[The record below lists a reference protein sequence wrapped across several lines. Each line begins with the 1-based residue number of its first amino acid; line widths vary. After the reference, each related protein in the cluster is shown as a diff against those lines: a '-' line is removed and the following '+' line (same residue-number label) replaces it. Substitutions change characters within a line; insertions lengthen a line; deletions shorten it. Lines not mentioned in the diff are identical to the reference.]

1 MTNKGTVFLVVVFLG
16 VATLLGMGGLIW
28 LVGTTD
34 VKDAALLAIVAGPTG
49 TALGA
54 LATLLASTRTEA
66 GPPAPVVVA
75 NAPTDPVPVESATV

>member
-1 MTNKGTVFLVVVFLG
+1 MTSKGTVFLVVAFLG
-16 VATLLGMGGLIW
+16 VATLMGMGGLIW

-54 LATLLASTRTEA
+54 LATLLASTRTES
-66 GPPAPVVVA
+66 GP
-75 NAPTDPVPVESATV
+75 PVPVQVQNTREDAVPVDAQA

>member
-1 MTNKGTVFLVVVFLG
+1 MTNKGTVFLVVAFLG
-16 VATLLGMGGLIW
+16 IATLLGMGGLIW

-54 LATLLASTRTEA
+54 LSTLLASTRTEQ
-66 GPPAPVVVA
+66 GG
-75 NAPTDPVPVESATV
+75 PVPVQVQNTPPDAVPVAPQP

>member
-1 MTNKGTVFLVVVFLG
+1 MTSKGTVFLVVTFLG
-16 VATLLGMGGLIW
+16 VATLMGMGGLIW

-54 LATLLASTRTEA
+54 LATLLASTRTEQGA
-66 GPPAPVVVA
+66 
-75 NAPTDPVPVESATV
+75 PVPVQVQNDRTEAVPVAPQP

>member
-1 MTNKGTVFLVVVFLG
+1 MTSKGTVLLVVAFLG
-16 VATLLGMGGLIW
+16 VATLMGMGGLIW

-34 VKDAALLAIVAGPTG
+34 VKDAGLLAVVAGPTG

-66 GPPAPVVVA
+66 SP
-75 NAPTDPVPVESATV
+75 PVPVQVQNGPDAAVPVDAVA